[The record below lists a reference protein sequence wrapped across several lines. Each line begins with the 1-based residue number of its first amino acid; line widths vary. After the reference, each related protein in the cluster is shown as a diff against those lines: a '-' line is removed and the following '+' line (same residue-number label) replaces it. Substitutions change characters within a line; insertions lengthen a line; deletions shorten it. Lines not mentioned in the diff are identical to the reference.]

1 VYYIVY
7 IYTRVN
13 PSSPKT
19 TPSPPNHLKRIQT
32 YYNYY
37 ICPLFLQGP
46 LELARIFLEAGLPA
60 GVFNVVCGLGPVA
73 GRALAEDPRIAKLDL
88 TVLFMLN
95 RACES

>member
-1 VYYIVY
+1 M
-7 IYTRVN
+7 
-13 PSSPKT
+13 
-19 TPSPPNHLKRIQT
+19 
-32 YYNYY
+32 
-37 ICPLFLQGP
+37 
-46 LELARIFLEAGLPA
+46 ARIFLEAGLPA